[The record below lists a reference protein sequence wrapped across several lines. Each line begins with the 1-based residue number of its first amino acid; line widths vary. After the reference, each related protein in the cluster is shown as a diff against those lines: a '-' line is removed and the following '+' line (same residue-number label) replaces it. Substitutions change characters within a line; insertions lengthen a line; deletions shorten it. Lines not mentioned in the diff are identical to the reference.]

1 MLCRAVMNHLR
12 RGVLSGAIGGLGATL
27 LMSAVMLGARR
38 LGLTDRLPPDKIAE
52 RVIETSTDRP
62 STGDEKKVVAS
73 VLHLGFGT
81 MAGVV
86 FGMLVSSLGR
96 MPAAVLVGIGAIYST
111 GIWLVSYQGWV
122 PGLHIMPPASTDDRG
137 RVGTMITSHWVYGI
151 ALGLAMS
158 RLRRWIS

>member
-1 MLCRAVMNHLR
+1 MI
-12 RGVLSGAIGGLGATL
+12 GAIAGLGATV
-27 LMSAVMLGARR
+27 LMSVVMLGARR

-52 RVIETSTDRP
+52 RVIQTATDRP
-62 STGDEKKVVAS
+62 SSEDEERILAS

-81 MAGVV
+81 LSGTAFGLLAVGLPGLHAGW
-86 FGMLVSSLGR
+86 L
-96 MPAAVLVGIGAIYST
+96 AGIGAIYAT

-122 PGLHIMPPASTDDRG
+122 PGLRIMPPSSTDDRG

-151 ALGLAMS
+151 TLGLATS